1 MFCIFVKTKT
11 NNMSYTDFIYSQYTI
26 QELTE
31 IIAGNKYNGSY
42 LDSHA
47 KRCRLEIIK
56 RHQEEQETLTLN

>member
-1 MFCIFVKTKT
+1 M
-11 NNMSYTDFIYSQYTI
+11 NYTDFIYSQYTS

-31 IIAGNKYNGSY
+31 IVSENKYNGSY

-56 RHQEEQETLTLN
+56 RHHAEQETLTLN